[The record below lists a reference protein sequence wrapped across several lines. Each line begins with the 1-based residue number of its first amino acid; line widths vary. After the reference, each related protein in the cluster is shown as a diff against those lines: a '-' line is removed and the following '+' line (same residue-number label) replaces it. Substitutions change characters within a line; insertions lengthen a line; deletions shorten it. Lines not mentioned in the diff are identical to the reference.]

1 VNLSAFPGLRRKTST
16 PGSASNRRAAMATIS
31 YSGSRLNALALARS
45 GHAKHRTPG
54 GLIITLAI
62 AAVTLAPVLYV
73 FAASFDASGI
83 GEPYRFGL
91 SGWEEMFSN
100 AKTANAI
107 AYSFILSARVPIAIC
122 FAIVIAWLLIRVD
135 IPGGKFIEFALWFG
149 FFLPTVPMVMGWT
162 LLLDRN
168 YGLINLAL
176 AKLPFVHGPVFAVD
190 SVPGIMWLHLAMTTI
205 PLMVILLTPAFRQLD
220 AAYEEAADM
229 AGASTWMTL
238 RRITLPLLAPAIITA
253 FLAALIRSLETFEV
267 EQIVG
272 TPVGIYVYATRIYDL
287 ISWEPPLL
295 TQAMALAAL
304 FLLLLLILAVPY
316 QMFLVKSKR
325 SATLSGRGVLLKARM
340 QPWWAWPAS
349 IGVMLYVAFSIVL
362 PFATLIVGSF
372 AKLFGFFF
380 IDDAWT
386 ISHWLAVLLDAT
398 FLRSAVNS
406 IVLGIAV
413 GTLGLIVYSLI
424 AWMLERGNLPGGSLV
439 GIMVWLPWAIPGL
452 VLGLTLLSLLLKA
465 PLISGLY
472 GTIVPLVIAL
482 VVKELPLGVQ
492 LLRTSVSQ
500 VSAELEEAAE
510 VSGADFPFTFRKVI
524 LPLISPMAVSVFIL
538 VFAATIRDISTVV
551 LIAAPGVRTLS
562 LLMFDFASSGRLES
576 AAVIGVL
583 IAFLCVGMSFFAYR
597 TGMRMEP
604 DR

>member
-1 VNLSAFPGLRRKTST
+1 M
-16 PGSASNRRAAMATIS
+16 ASVS
-31 YSGSRLNALALARS
+31 HSGSSLNALALAGSSLVKR
-45 GHAKHRTPG
+45 RTR
-54 GLIITLAI
+54 GLIIALAI

-73 FAASFDASGI
+73 FAASFDVAGI

-91 SGWEEMFSN
+91 AGWEEVFSS

-122 FAIVIAWLLIRVD
+122 IALLVAWLLIRVD
-135 IPGGKFIEFALWFG
+135 IPGAKFIEFALWFG

-176 AKLPFVHGPVFAVD
+176 AKLPFVQGPVFATD
-190 SVPGIMWLHLAMTTI
+190 SVPGIMWLHLATTTVPI
-205 PLMVILLTPAFRQLD
+205 MVILLTPAFRQLD
-220 AAYEEAADM
+220 AAYEEAAGM
-229 AGASTWMTL
+229 AGASSWMTL
-238 RRITLPLLAPAIITA
+238 RRVTLPLLAPAIITA

-272 TPVGIYVYATRIYDL
+272 TPAGIYVYATRIYDL

-304 FLLLLLILAVPY
+304 FLLLILMLAIPY
-316 QMFLVKSKR
+316 QLFLIRSKP
-325 SATLSGRGVLLKARM
+325 SATLSGRGVRLRARV

-349 IGVMLYVAFSIVL
+349 IGVLAYVACSIGL

-380 IDDAWT
+380 IEDAWT
-386 ISHWLAVLLDAT
+386 ASHWSAVLLDEN
-398 FLRSAVNS
+398 FLRSAANS
-406 IVLGIAV
+406 IVLGIGV
-413 GTLGLIVYSLI
+413 GTIGLILYSLI
-424 AWMLERGNLPGGSLV
+424 AWVLERGNLWGGSLI

-452 VLGLTLLSLLLKA
+452 VLGLTLLSLLLNL

-510 VSGADFPFTFRKVI
+510 VSGADFPYTFRRVT

-538 VFAATIRDISTVV
+538 VFAATVRDISTVV
-551 LIAAPGVRTLS
+551 LIATPGMRTLS
-562 LLMFDFASSGRLES
+562 LLMFDFVSSGRLES

-583 IAFLCVGMSFFAYR
+583 IAFLSVGMSLFAYR
-597 TGMRMEP
+597 IGMRMEP